1 MKDDI
6 LSKKLLRSYGYSAE
20 TKDFHFFLTDLG
32 SLNVEDSE
40 RPPYKIEIKTNKDGI
55 KYQEVRYTPP
65 TTTPHDYYI
74 DKTGKE
80 VSGKT
85 IVSPDD
91 AVYNTYLNK
100 KLALLTKDGNLA
112 GPTAI
117 LKENQQKIFNI
128 KQGKNFSVYLGY
140 GEDAQIDWNQVRKQL
155 PDGLT
160 VTKTGS
166 PQIIKITDSS
176 KTVGNYTAP
185 ITLRLPKKIKLPK
198 ILLSNSFSIFT
209 GKKIVGNR
217 MLKVIGSITK
227 QTELWQ
233 KINGLTTLIG

>member
-1 MKDDI
+1 M
-6 LSKKLLRSYGYSAE
+6 
-20 TKDFHFFLTDLG
+20 
-32 SLNVEDSE
+32 
-40 RPPYKIEIKTNKDGI
+40 
-55 KYQEVRYTPP
+55 
-65 TTTPHDYYI
+65 
-74 DKTGKE
+74 KE
-80 VSGKT
+80 VSLKT

-91 AVYNTYLNK
+91 AVYNNYLNK
-100 KLALLTKDGNLA
+100 KPALLTKDGNLA

-155 PDGLT
+155 P

-166 PQIIKITDSS
+166 PQIIKITGSS
-176 KTVGNYTAP
+176 KTVGNYITP

-209 GKKIVGNR
+209 RKKIVENR

-227 QTELWQ
+227 QTELLQ
-233 KINGLTTLIG
+233 KINGLTTPIG